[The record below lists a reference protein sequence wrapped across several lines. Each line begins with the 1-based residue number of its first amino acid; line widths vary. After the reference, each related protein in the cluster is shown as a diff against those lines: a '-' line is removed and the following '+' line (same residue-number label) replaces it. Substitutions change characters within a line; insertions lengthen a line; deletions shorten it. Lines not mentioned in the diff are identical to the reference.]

1 MSRFRHSWLSLAV
14 AVAGLA
20 AGAPLA
26 SAEPVEDMARD
37 LVPAQKPLYELGGLT
52 PEAGAEL
59 DAWVDRPE
67 RVYAVGQQLKIFVRP
82 KQTSYITVL
91 NVGTSGRVA
100 VIFPNF
106 HQRDMQ
112 VRAGQTVSIPASAA
126 DWKIDVVGPPGIEM
140 IKVIASKEPLKLP
153 EILKLTGATPEQP
166 LLSLGRSGEEVARDL
181 VPQIV
186 SPSGGSVA
194 QPGGVRSLLVRVV
207 QRGASSTFPAPAS
220 SRLGGGFGL
229 TLRPEKAVYRIGE
242 SVRVA
247 VGVERDC
254 HLTLVGVGTGGQAV
268 RLFPNR
274 FQQDDAVRAGQTVVV
289 PPTNAPFEIKTQG
302 PAGIEGLLATC
313 RSAATPSATLAAGS
327 GLTVV
332 GDLASVT
339 RDLAVAP
346 AAADEQVE
354 QVSGSFLVT
363 D

>member
-1 MSRFRHSWLSLAV
+1 MSRSRLTGLSFALALAALAV
-14 AVAGLA
+14 GT
-20 AGAPLA
+20 PLA
-26 SAEPVEDMARD
+26 SAETVEDMARD
-37 LVPAQKPLYELGGLT
+37 LVPAQTPLHELGGLT
-52 PEAGAEL
+52 PEAGSQVE
-59 DAWVDRPE
+59 AWVDRPE
-67 RVYAVGQQLKIFVRP
+67 RTYAVGQQLKVFVRP
-82 KQTSYITVL
+82 RQTSYITVL

-112 VRAGQTVSIPASAA
+112 VRAGQTVSIPAGSA
-126 DWKIDVVGPPGIEM
+126 DWRIDIAGPPGIEV
-140 IKVIASKEPLKLP
+140 IKVFASREPLKLP

-181 VPQIV
+181 VPQIAA
-186 SPSGGSVA
+186 PSGDA
-194 QPGGVRSLLVRVV
+194 AATPGGVTGLLVRVV
-207 QRGASSTFPAPAS
+207 PRGASSPFTAPAPTQP
-220 SRLGGGFGL
+220 GGAFGL

-242 SVRVA
+242 AVRIS

-254 HLTLVGVGTGGQAV
+254 HLTLVGLGTGGQAV

-274 FQQDDAVRAGQTVVV
+274 FQPDNEVRAGQTVVV
-289 PPTNAPFEIKTQG
+289 PPPSAAFEVKAQG
-302 PAGIEGLLATC
+302 PAGVEGLLATC
-313 RSAATPSATLAAGS
+313 RSAATALATLASGS
-327 GLTVV
+327 SFTVL

-346 AAADEQVE
+346 ADDEQVE